1 MTTYILRRILQ
12 TLAVIVILS
21 YICFSL
27 MTLMPGDPVELMISA
42 NPRITQED
50 VVRLRQFYGLDQ
62 PTYVRYYHWASEILS
77 GELGYSRTYRVPV
90 SEMLVPAL
98 KATFVLSMVSLGFSL
113 LIAIPLGIYCA
124 LKPNTKFD
132 YTVNLLNFAGISIPS
147 FWLGI
152 VLIIIFSVILNWLP
166 AGGFQTTGIKYDG
179 FFDEVV
185 DKSKYLIL
193 PTLSLAIQRIG
204 FFSRFSRSAMLEAM
218 RNDFIRTAR
227 AKGMSESVVVW
238 KHGFRNALIPLITIT
253 AISISSVFSGA
264 LITETLFAYP
274 GVGRLIYT
282 SIISND
288 FNVAMI
294 SFIISIAMV
303 LVMNLV
309 ADLLYGVVDPR
320 ISYK

>member
-90 SEMLVPAL
+90 SEMLAPAL